1 MLFSLDI
8 RRHTAGDRNEHRI
21 LRDMDDSTSVEMSNP
36 EPVRRLPRL
45 QKGYPVWR
53 KRMAKKTVLAIGI
66 EPGFVDFSAF
76 PGLSV
81 DLVRNHIEA
90 QIVQLRVLGFDAES
104 CLIDLGETAEAVAT
118 QALRSKHPDCV
129 VIGAGLREPLPRLLL
144 FEKIVNLV
152 LVHAPQARICFNT
165 NPADTAEAVRR
176 WIEP

>member
-1 MLFSLDI
+1 M
-8 RRHTAGDRNEHRI
+8 T
-21 LRDMDDSTSVEMSNP
+21 
-36 EPVRRLPRL
+36 
-45 QKGYPVWR
+45 
-53 KRMAKKTVLAIGI
+53 KKTVLAIGI
-66 EPGFVDFSAF
+66 EPGFVDFSAL

-81 DLVRNHIEA
+81 ELVRNYIEA
-90 QIVQLRVLGFDAES
+90 QIAQLRTLGFDAES

-118 QALRSKHPDCV
+118 QALKSKPDCV
-129 VIGAGLREPLPRLLL
+129 VIGAGLREPAPRLLL